1 MAVHH
6 VGYDSA
12 VLRVHTDPAPEI
24 FHPLKNNLNFEVD
37 HLLLD
42 EFVLSSSM
50 VRPSPSC
57 LAPGALVS
65 LSLLETGI
73 TSRILLSHKVSIDG
87 GPSTIADAVLI
98 RYLH

>member
-42 EFVLSSSM
+42 EFVLGTSM
-50 VRPSPSC
+50 YYASTKGGRR
-57 LAPGALVS
+57 GVS
-65 LSLLETGI
+65 
-73 TSRILLSHKVSIDG
+73 
-87 GPSTIADAVLI
+87 A
-98 RYLH
+98 Y